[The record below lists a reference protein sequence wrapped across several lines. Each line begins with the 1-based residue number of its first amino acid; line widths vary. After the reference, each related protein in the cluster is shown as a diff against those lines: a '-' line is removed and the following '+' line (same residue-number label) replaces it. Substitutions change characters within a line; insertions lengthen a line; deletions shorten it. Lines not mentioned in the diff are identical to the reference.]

1 MTFRP
6 RGRPGKG
13 RPGVSAGTA
22 STASPQVGLFLFAG
36 FDMQLAPSGTTST
49 EQPDP
54 GAAIPSTVSPTVA
67 PAAAPRSPEEAAQQ
81 AGLLNGEGAP
91 TGDELGALH
100 GALRLPIHVNARGL
114 SLGVLATV
122 AFVFGLQWAKN
133 FFVPLLLGIFI
144 AYTLSPVVRWLE
156 RWHVKRAIGATLVT
170 AAILAGM
177 ALTFQRVQGEFFNII
192 DELPALTHKV
202 TKLIT
207 EAADGQPST
216 IQQVQ
221 AAAAEIEQAAANAG
235 SDGRRAVPQRRPA
248 PSSAPGASNFRVMDW
263 LLAGSVGLASFLS
276 QATMVIFL
284 VFFLLLAGD
293 TFKRKLVKLT
303 GPSLTRKKVTV
314 HILED
319 INTSIQSYMFMLLVT
334 NSLLALL
341 MWGALRMIGLENAG
355 AWAIFAG
362 VVHVMPY
369 FGPLLITSATGL
381 VAFLQFESL
390 RMVILVAGASLAIA
404 TLVGM
409 VVTTWMTGKIA
420 KMNPAAVFVSLLFWG
435 WLWGMWGLL
444 LGVPMVVVVKVVAE
458 RVEGMEVVAELLGE

>member
-1 MTFRP
+1 
-6 RGRPGKG
+6 
-13 RPGVSAGTA
+13 
-22 STASPQVGLFLFAG
+22 
-36 FDMQLAPSGTTST
+36 MQLAQSGPATS
-49 EQPDP
+49 EAPDP
-54 GAAIPSTVSPTVA
+54 IVPV
-67 PAAAPRSPEEAAQQ
+67 AAAAAEGDEARD
-81 AGLLNGEGAP
+81 AGLVNPTGAP
-91 TGDELGALH
+91 TGDELGAIH
-100 GALRLPIHVNARGL
+100 GDLRLPVHVNARGVT
-114 SLGVLATV
+114 LGVIATV
-122 AFVFGLQWAKN
+122 AFIFGLQWAKN

-156 RWHVKRAIGATLVT
+156 RWHIKRAIGATAVT
-170 AAILAGM
+170 ALILVGM
-177 ALTFQRVQGEFFNII
+177 ALTAQRVQGEFLNIV
-192 DELPALTHKV
+192 DELPKLTHKV
-202 TKLIT
+202 TRILT
-207 EAADGQPST
+207 DGSDGPST

-221 AAAAEIEQAAANAG
+221 AAAAELEQAAANPG
-235 SDGRRAVPQRRPA
+235 STKRVPPPRRIATPA
-248 PSSAPGASNFRVMDW
+248 AQTPGGSNFRVVDW
-263 LLAGSVGLASFLS
+263 LLAGSVGLASFIS
-276 QATMVIFL
+276 QATMVVFL

-303 GPSLTRKKVTV
+303 GPSLTQKKVTV

-319 INTSIQSYMFMLLVT
+319 INTSIQNYMFMLLVT
-334 NSLLALL
+334 NVLLALL
-341 MWGALRMIGLENAG
+341 MWAALRAIGLENAG

-362 VVHVMPY
+362 VAHIMPY

-444 LGVPMVVVVKVVAE
+444 LGVPVVVVIKVVAE
-458 RVEGMEVVAELLGE
+458 RVEGMEVIAELLGE

>member
-1 MTFRP
+1 
-6 RGRPGKG
+6 
-13 RPGVSAGTA
+13 
-22 STASPQVGLFLFAG
+22 
-36 FDMQLAPSGTTST
+36 MQLAPPGNTST
-49 EQPDP
+49 RSSE
-54 GAAIPSTVSPTVA
+54 SS
-67 PAAAPRSPEEAAQQ
+67 AAPPSASQGTPEDAARE
-81 AGLLNGEGAP
+81 AGLLNGDGAP
-91 TGDELGALH
+91 TGEELGAMH
-100 GALRLPIHVNARGL
+100 GALRLPVHVNARGM
-114 SLGVLATV
+114 SLGILATI
-122 AFVFGLQWAKN
+122 AFVFALQWAKN

-170 AAILAGM
+170 AVILAGM
-177 ALTFQRVQGEFFNII
+177 ALTIQRVQGEFFNII
-192 DELPALTHKV
+192 DELPSLTHKV
-202 TKLIT
+202 TKLIM
-207 EAADGQPST
+207 EASDGQPST

-235 SDGRRAVPQRRPA
+235 SDARRVIQRKPA
-248 PSSAPGASNFRVMDW
+248 PSNTPGASNFRVMDW
-263 LLAGSVGLASFLS
+263 LLAGSVGLASFIS

-319 INTSIQSYMFMLLVT
+319 INTSIQNYMFMLLVT
-334 NSLLALL
+334 NVLLALL
-341 MWGALRMIGLENAG
+341 MWGTLRMIGLENAG

-362 VVHVMPY
+362 VAHIMPY

>member
-1 MTFRP
+1 MQLANT
-6 RGRPGKG
+6 
-13 RPGVSAGTA
+13 GTA
-22 STASPQVGLFLFAG
+22 SADASDSIASADLDLGQAR
-36 FDMQLAPSGTTST
+36 A
-49 EQPDP
+49 
-54 GAAIPSTVSPTVA
+54 
-67 PAAAPRSPEEAAQQ
+67 
-81 AGLLNGEGAP
+81 AGLVSNAGAP
-91 TGDELGALH
+91 TGEELGATH
-100 GALRLPIHVNARGL
+100 GHLRLPIHVNARGL
-114 SLGVLATV
+114 TLGVIATV

-156 RWHVKRAIGATLVT
+156 RWHIKRAIGAALVT
-170 AAILAGM
+170 GIILTGM
-177 ALTFQRVQGEFFNII
+177 AMTVQRVQGEIFNIV

-202 TKLIT
+202 TRMIM
-207 EAADGQPST
+207 AASDGQPST

-221 AAAAEIEQAAANAG
+221 AAAAEIEQAAANASG
-235 SDGRRAVPQRRPA
+235 DGHRTLPRRA
-248 PSSAPGASNFRVMDW
+248 SSAAVQTTAGASNVRIMDW

-303 GPSLTRKKVTV
+303 GPTLTQKKVTV

-319 INTSIQSYMFMLLVT
+319 INTSIQNYMFMLLVT
-334 NSLLALL
+334 NVLLALF
-341 MWGALRMIGLENAG
+341 MWVTLRLIGLENAG

-362 VVHVMPY
+362 VAHVMPY
-369 FGPLLITSATGL
+369 FGPLLITAATGM

-390 RMVILVAGASLAIA
+390 RMVILVAGASMAIA

-444 LGVPMVVVVKVVAE
+444 LGVPVVVVIKVVAE

>member
-1 MTFRP
+1 
-6 RGRPGKG
+6 
-13 RPGVSAGTA
+13 
-22 STASPQVGLFLFAG
+22 
-36 FDMQLAPSGTTST
+36 MQLAPPAKTSAEQSDHPTPASAT
-49 EQPDP
+49 EE
-54 GAAIPSTVSPTVA
+54 
-67 PAAAPRSPEEAAQQ
+67 PRSPEEAARET
-81 AGLLNGEGAP
+81 GLLSAEGAP
-91 TGDELGALH
+91 TGEELGAQH
-100 GALRLPIHVNARGL
+100 GALRLPVHVNARGM
-114 SLGVLATV
+114 SLGILATV
-122 AFVFGLQWAKN
+122 AFIFAMQWAKN
-133 FFVPLLLGIFI
+133 FLVPLLLGIFL

-177 ALTFQRVQGEFFNII
+177 ALTAQRLQGEFFNIV
-192 DELPALTHKV
+192 DGLPALTHKV
-202 TKLIT
+202 TRLIT
-207 EAADGQPST
+207 QNSDGQPST

-221 AAAAEIEQAAANAG
+221 AAAAEIEQAAAHAAG
-235 SDGRRAVPQRRPA
+235 ADARRAQQQKHPA
-248 PSSAPGASNFRVMDW
+248 PAGVPGASNFRVMDW
-263 LLAGSVGLASFLS
+263 LLAGSVGLASFIS
-276 QATMVIFL
+276 QATMVVFL

-319 INTSIQSYMFMLLVT
+319 INTSIQNYMFMLLVT
-334 NSLLALL
+334 NTLLALL
-341 MWGALRMIGLENAG
+341 MWGVLRMIGLENAG

-362 VVHVMPY
+362 VAHVMPY

-444 LGVPMVVVVKVVAE
+444 LGVPVVVVVKVVAE

>member
-1 MTFRP
+1 
-6 RGRPGKG
+6 
-13 RPGVSAGTA
+13 
-22 STASPQVGLFLFAG
+22 
-36 FDMQLAPSGTTST
+36 MQLAKPTPAQAEPPEREPAPI
-49 EQPDP
+49 EQGPVVENPNGDAEDL
-54 GAAIPSTVSPTVA
+54 AAMS
-67 PAAAPRSPEEAAQQ
+67 
-81 AGLLNGEGAP
+81 
-91 TGDELGALH
+91 D
-100 GALRLPIHVNARGL
+100 LRLPVLVHARGL
-114 SLGVLATV
+114 SLGIIATV
-122 AFVFGLQWAKN
+122 AFVFGLQLAQK

-144 AYTLSPVVRWLE
+144 AYTLNPIVLWLE
-156 RWHVKRAIGATLVT
+156 RHRVIRPVGATIVT
-170 AAILAGM
+170 AAILVLM
-177 ALTFQRVQGEFFNII
+177 ALTMQRVQGEFFNIV

-202 TKLIT
+202 TKLLT
-207 EAADGQPST
+207 SGTDGSPST

-221 AAAAEIEQAAANAG
+221 AAAAELEQAAANVGTDARKVLQKRAPPPVG
-235 SDGRRAVPQRRPA
+235 S
-248 PSSAPGASNFRVMDW
+248 SSFKVMDW
-263 LLAGSVGLASFLS
+263 VLAGSMGLATFLS
-276 QATMVIFL
+276 QATMVVFL

-319 INTSIQSYMFMLLVT
+319 INTSIQNYMFMLLVT
-334 NSLLALL
+334 NTLLALL
-341 MWGALRMIGLENAG
+341 MWAALKAIGLENAG

-362 VVHVMPY
+362 LVHIMPY
-369 FGPLLITSATGL
+369 FGPLLITTATGL

-390 RMVILVAGASLAIA
+390 RMVILVAGASLGIA

-444 LGVPMVVVVKVVAE
+444 LGVPVVVVLKVVAE

>member
-1 MTFRP
+1 MP
-6 RGRPGKG
+6 
-13 RPGVSAGTA
+13 TA
-22 STASPQVGLFLFAG
+22 EPE
-36 FDMQLAPSGTTST
+36 P
-49 EQPDP
+49 E
-54 GAAIPSTVSPTVA
+54 
-67 PAAAPRSPEEAAQQ
+67 AAARA
-81 AGLLNGEGAP
+81 AGLLSPAGAP
-91 TGDELGALH
+91 TGEALGAQH
-100 GALRLPIHVNARGL
+100 GSLRLPMHVNARGL
-114 SLGVLATV
+114 SLGIIATV
-122 AFVFGLQWAKN
+122 AFVYALQWAKN

-156 RWHVKRAIGATLVT
+156 RWHIKRAIGATLVT
-170 AAILAGM
+170 GLILAGM
-177 ALTFQRVQGEFFNII
+177 ALTVQRVQGEIFNIV

-207 EAADGQPST
+207 QASDGTPST
-216 IQQVQ
+216 IQQMQ
-221 AAAAEIEQAAANAG
+221 AAAAEIEQAASSSGADARRAAQQ
-235 SDGRRAVPQRRPA
+235 RRAVAAAAQQA
-248 PSSAPGASNFRVMDW
+248 ASAGSSNFRIMDW

-284 VFFLLLAGD
+284 VFFLLLAGN

-303 GPSLTRKKVTV
+303 GPSLTKKKVTV

-319 INTSIQSYMFMLLVT
+319 INTSIQNYMFMLLVT
-334 NSLLALL
+334 NVLLALF
-341 MWGALRMIGLENAG
+341 MWVALRLIGLENAG

-362 VVHVMPY
+362 VAHVMPY
-369 FGPLLITSATGL
+369 FGPLLITTATGL

-390 RMVILVAGASLAIA
+390 RMVILVAGASMAIA

-409 VVTTWMTGKIA
+409 VVATWMTGKIA

-444 LGVPMVVVVKVVAE
+444 LGVPMVMVIKVVAE